1 MWINETQLK
10 KLKLAWLRL
19 FQERKRRKS
28 NSDFIWFLSDVGFAY
43 AVNFLLEAK
52 HLIKVLMV
60 AFVVPNIPNAYFLAA
75 LAEGEA
81 NTSVIFLLA

>member
-1 MWINETQLK
+1 
-10 KLKLAWLRL
+10 
-19 FQERKRRKS
+19 
-28 NSDFIWFLSDVGFAY
+28 
-43 AVNFLLEAK
+43 
-52 HLIKVLMV
+52 MV